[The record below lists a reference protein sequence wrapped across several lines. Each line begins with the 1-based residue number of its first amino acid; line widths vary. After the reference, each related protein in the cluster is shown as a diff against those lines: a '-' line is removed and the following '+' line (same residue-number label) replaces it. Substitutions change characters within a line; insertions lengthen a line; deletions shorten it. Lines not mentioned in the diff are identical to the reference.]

1 MAQRRITPP
10 PNPKDTNVLS
20 VELSSYEPRDWVE
33 KTGSGDFVSYGTD
46 NLYPQYLVE
55 LFNSSPT
62 HRALCT
68 TIALRVYGDGF
79 IPSDLDS
86 RLLYEKWN
94 LEDELR
100 KACVDLKIQ
109 FGVALEVRWSLD
121 RETVA
126 NVSHLPFENVR
137 CGEMDDNEEVQAFF
151 YSPNW
156 EDKGIEPTRY
166 GRFNP
171 ETKMEEPVQI
181 LYVKPFS
188 PGSNYYPKPDYIG
201 ALAYIELE
209 KEIGVYHIN
218 NIRNG
223 LAPSFAVHFSNGQ
236 PDETQQRKIK
246 SRIERELSGPKNAGK
261 FFITFSDSPDK
272 KPTID
277 TFSASDLDKQY
288 QFLSTETT
296 DKIMIGHRVVS
307 PAMFGVKTAGQLG
320 NVQEL
325 EQAAELF
332 DEQVT
337 GPYRTI
343 IKDALA
349 PIYKAA
355 GANAVYDVAEVEVEA
370 ANEFT
375 GIQISSAIDVISKT
389 KTGELSEQQAAQIL
403 LFMLG
408 FSKEAVQQLFPN
420 WSPIVPAA
428 LSADKVPAEV
438 ADFLEGESEEDLLAE
453 YELVDERKVDYDQ
466 EETLDAAFKLAR
478 AFSSNPNGKSKQDGP
493 LIKVRYKYAPNKLG
507 TSGTYTSGPKA
518 GQPYQHE
525 SREFCRKMLAA
536 GKVYRKED
544 IMAASERGPNPGWG
558 PRGANT
564 YDLFLYK
571 GGGSCQHY
579 WMRQTYLKRNNKKLS
594 VNEARRIITALP
606 VSERD
611 QNRLPVNDPKVAK
624 RPRDMSKRGFID
636 ERKFNTRK

>member
-1 MAQRRITPP
+1 MAQRKITPP
-10 PNPKDTNVLS
+10 ATPKNTNVLS
-20 VELSSYEPRDWVE
+20 VELSSYEPRDWTE
-33 KTGSGDFVSYGTD
+33 QTGGDDFVTYGPD

-79 IPSDLDS
+79 VPSDLES

-109 FGVALEVRWSLD
+109 FGVAFEVRWSLD

-137 CGEMDDNEEVQAFF
+137 CGEMDENEEVQAYF
-151 YSPNW
+151 YSSNW
-156 EDKGIEPTRY
+156 ADKGIQPQRY

-171 ETKMEEPVQI
+171 ENKVEEPVQI

-188 PGSNYYPKPDYIG
+188 PGSYYYPKPDYIG

-236 PDETQQRKIK
+236 PDEVQQRQIK
-246 SRIERELSGPKNAGK
+246 ARIERELSGPKNAGK

-325 EQAAELF
+325 EQAAKLF
-332 DEQVT
+332 DQQVT
-337 GPYRTI
+337 EPYRRI

-349 PIYKAA
+349 PLYEAA
-355 GANAVYDVAEVEVEA
+355 GTTARYN
-370 ANEFT
+370 
-375 GIQISSAIDVISKT
+375 
-389 KTGELSEQQAAQIL
+389 
-403 LFMLG
+403 
-408 FSKEAVQQLFPN
+408 
-420 WSPIVPAA
+420 
-428 LSADKVPAEV
+428 LSADKVPAEL
-438 ADFLEGESEEDLLAE
+438 ADALEGETEEDLLAE

-478 AFSSNPNGKSKQDGP
+478 VPSSNPNGSSAQDGP
-493 LIKVRYKYAPNKLG
+493 LIKVRYKYAPDILG
-507 TSGTYTSGPKA
+507 TSGVYTSGPKK
-518 GQPYQHE
+518 GKPYQHE

-544 IMAASERGPNPGWG
+544 LLAASQRGVNPGWG

-606 VSERD
+606 VAERD

-624 RPRDMSKRGFID
+624 RPRDMSKRGFLD
-636 ERKFNTRK
+636 QRKFNTER